1 MCIGGLEG
9 ARASVGLGLADVS
22 AITGSLLNFYRLLN
36 MIFPSLLNKYISQ
49 IFFCRSIAKAITP
62 GSERRR
68 SYLVSRFPG
77 VGNID
82 VGPLVS
88 SGCEGYLKPVKS
100 PDSVPSKVGLLKLA
114 TSPNPSTALE
124 FVCSVALH
132 FSSLAILV
140 SIHGA
145 ASIEHGCQGR
155 FLLMA

>member
-1 MCIGGLEG
+1 MAC
-9 ARASVGLGLADVS
+9 ARASIGLGLADVS
-22 AITGSLLNFYRLLN
+22 AIPGSLLK

-49 IFFCRSIAKAITP
+49 ILFCRSIAKAIP
-62 GSERRR
+62 PAPQASERR

-82 VGPLVS
+82 VGLVS
-88 SGCEGYLKPVKS
+88 CGCEGYLKPVKS
-100 PDSVPSKVGLLKLA
+100 PGSVPSKVGLLKLA

-132 FSSLAILV
+132 FSSPAILV

-145 ASIEHGCQGR
+145 ASIERGCRGR
-155 FLLMA
+155 FLLMAQVRSFITV